1 MATRWRSS
9 GLPPWSA
16 RPPRA
21 DRAMQLPKRPMQKGR
36 VAIDR
41 ELIHELA
48 DLLEETGLDEIEIE
62 QNGMRVRVARHSPVM
77 HLSTGPDSAAPPAA
91 VMVPTPVPMPG
102 PAPAD
107 PAKHPGA
114 VTSPM
119 VGTAYRAAEPGAR
132 SEERRVGKECRSRWS
147 P

>member
-1 MATRWRSS
+1 MRWPSS

-21 DRAMQLPKRPMQKGR
+21 DRAMQLPKRPMHKGK

-48 DLLEETGLDEIEIE
+48 GLLEETGLDEIEIE
-62 QNGMRVRVARHSPVM
+62 QNGTRVRVARRAPVV
-77 HLSTGPDSAAPPAA
+77 HVASGADASAAAPAA
-91 VMVPTPVPMPG
+91 PTPIPMPA
-102 PAPAD
+102 APAD

-114 VTSPM
+114 VTSP
-119 VGTAYRAAEPGAR
+119 
-132 SEERRVGKECRSRWS
+132 
-147 P
+147 

>member
-1 MATRWRSS
+1 MRWPSS

-21 DRAMQLPKRPMQKGR
+21 DRAMQLPKRPMHKGK

-48 DLLEETGLDEIEIE
+48 ELLEETGLDEIEIE
-62 QNGMRVRVARHSPVM
+62 QNGMRVRVARHSPVV
-77 HLSTGPDSAAPPAA
+77 HVSPRPDAAALPAA
-91 VMVPTPVPMPG
+91 ATAPVPIPT

-107 PAKHPGA
+107 PRSPGRSRSSRSA
-114 VTSPM
+114 
-119 VGTAYRAAEPGAR
+119 AR
-132 SEERRVGKECRSRWS
+132 SRSAI
-147 P
+147 PC